1 MTRLASRLDHPEELL
16 AALRVRAPELI
27 LLPREVAKISG
38 ETRHVD
44 REPTEA
50 LQRRVAEL
58 IANSKVR
65 ELSRR
70 DLRESCRTY
79 LHPPLAPG
87 RNQDVGQPI
96 CSEVARNQQRSAFF
110 ALFDAYLDGF
120 DAEDDAVVALAAW
133 LKAAQK
139 KWPWR
144 ETDPWPAR
152 IRDFQLLTPGRAPA
166 RIAEAILDSD
176 QDLRVILDRA
186 GLTTDG
192 RRLGGLGAA
201 SFSAACQTV
210 RKLKGTASLSSQ
222 DRLLIWSGNE
232 GLLPYPS
239 SWAEF
244 AAALFEPWQS
254 SEPDREHKAR
264 LMDRA
269 MAHAGD
275 PRINRPRWRPVEESA
290 GEAFA
295 VILRWLTQAS
305 VRQFFDIVSETM
317 TDRPDMWAERRKF
330 WTRYLDAD
338 MISAAWVAFGA
349 DGAARADRAASRTN
363 DKSLSM
369 FGRLSSGSGRSSQHA
384 ALIMRIGDLTIAE
397 WSHNGKFNIWTRADK
412 GHPTLFKHNTRRWPD
427 YDPAELMYAPTSGA
441 HMSGWQHRVAQIIRD
456 HTGLR
461 P

>member
-1 MTRLASRLDHPEELL
+1 MTGLASLLENPDALL
-16 AALRVRAPELI
+16 ATLRIRAPELT
-27 LLPREVAKISG
+27 LLPREVAKITG
-38 ETRHVD
+38 EVRQLN

-50 LQRRVAEL
+50 LQRRVAAL
-58 IANSKVR
+58 ITEGAIGD
-65 ELSRR
+65 LSRS

-87 RNQDVGQPI
+87 RDVDVGAAI
-96 CSEVARNQQRSAFF
+96 CAEVKRLHRRSAFF
-110 ALFDAYLDGF
+110 ALLDAYLDGF
-120 DAEDDAVVALAAW
+120 DPEDEAVLRLADW
-133 LKAAQK
+133 LKSAQK
-139 KWPWR
+139 RWPWR
-144 ETDPWPAR
+144 ETDPWPER
-152 IRDFQLLTPGRAPA
+152 IREFDLLTPAKAPFRVA
-166 RIAEAILDSD
+166 AAALESD
-176 QDLRVILDRA
+176 EDLRVILDRA

-201 SFSAACQTV
+201 SFSAACQSV
-210 RKLKGTASLSSQ
+210 RKLKGAASLSSQ
-222 DRLLIWSGNE
+222 DRLLIWSGQD
-232 GLLPYPS
+232 GPLPYPKA
-239 SWAEF
+239 WPEF
-244 AAALFEPWQS
+244 AAALFEPWRTT
-254 SEPDREHKAR
+254 EPDREHKAR
-264 LMDRA
+264 IMDRA

-275 PRINRPRWRPVEESA
+275 PRINRPRWRPVEEVA
-290 GEAFA
+290 GDAFA

-338 MISAAWVAFGA
+338 LISAAWVAFGA
-349 DGAARADRAASRTN
+349 DGANRADRAAARTN

-397 WSHNGKFNIWTRADK
+397 WSHNGKYNIWTRGDK
-412 GHPTLFKHNTRRWPD
+412 GHPTLFKHNNRRWPD
-427 YDPAELMYAPTSGA
+427 YDPAELMYAPTSGS
-441 HMSGWQHRVAQIIRD
+441 HMSGWQNRVAQIIRD